1 LRPGPYL
8 PSPISTV
15 EPNASTFWHKQRN
28 RFEPV
33 HVRVEFTGS
42 IQSSHATESASQQ
55 HQNASKDIA
64 QRDGP
69 DFRNYV
75 PRPSPY
81 ITADQMREQLKIVTF
96 NLHNPISADMEF
108 YTRERIYVA
117 FDGNVYCIPKLAL
130 TEENTPPTVLT
141 IDMDE
146 IRHIV
151 DTVRP
156 MGVHIDERVRQ
167 ASLHSSKFNAWKE
180 INTICED
187 TSIYNALT
195 SYSRDLV
202 SIYYLF
208 KKAPLELK
216 PMTFARH
223 IPHNATTFI
232 SPAKQIESIS
242 CTISFI
248 GKDPFEKDTFPFPQ
262 VTDDS
267 YF

>member
-1 LRPGPYL
+1 
-8 PSPISTV
+8 
-15 EPNASTFWHKQRN
+15 
-28 RFEPV
+28 
-33 HVRVEFTGS
+33 
-42 IQSSHATESASQQ
+42 
-55 HQNASKDIA
+55 
-64 QRDGP
+64 
-69 DFRNYV
+69 
-75 PRPSPY
+75 
-81 ITADQMREQLKIVTF
+81 MREQLKIVTF